1 MDSLA
6 LTNVLL
12 IFFMF
17 GLFLELRYLIKK
29 IEGINI
35 GIHAI
40 KGMLIMKFD
49 RDLSNER
56 HAQERMANESGTNI
70 EF

>member
-1 MDSLA
+1 MDSLE

-35 GIHAI
+35 EIHAI
-40 KGMLIMKFD
+40 RKILITKFD
-49 RDLSNER
+49 RDLFNER
-56 HAQERMANESGTNI
+56 DAQEEK
-70 EF
+70 

>member
-1 MDSLA
+1 MDSLE

-17 GLFLELRYLIKK
+17 GLFLELRYIIKK

-35 GIHAI
+35 EIHAI
-40 KGMLIMKFD
+40 RKILITKFD
-49 RDLSNER
+49 RDLFNER
-56 HAQERMANESGTNI
+56 DAQEEK
-70 EF
+70 

>member
-1 MDSLA
+1 MDSLE

-35 GIHAI
+35 EIHAI
-40 KGMLIMKFD
+40 RKILITKFD
-49 RDLSNER
+49 RDLLNER
-56 HAQERMANESGTNI
+56 DAQEEK
-70 EF
+70 

>member
-1 MDSLA
+1 MDSLE

-35 GIHAI
+35 EIHAI
-40 KGMLIMKFD
+40 RKILIMKFD
-49 RDLSNER
+49 RDLFNER
-56 HAQERMANESGTNI
+56 DAQEEK
-70 EF
+70 